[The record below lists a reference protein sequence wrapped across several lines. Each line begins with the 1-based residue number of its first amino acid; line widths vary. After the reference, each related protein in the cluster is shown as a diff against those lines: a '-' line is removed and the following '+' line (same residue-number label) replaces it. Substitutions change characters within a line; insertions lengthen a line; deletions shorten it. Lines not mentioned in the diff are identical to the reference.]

1 MKATV
6 TYLGKVVG
14 QGQVQPVQAKV
25 TAIEQYPTPTTKKKL
40 MRFLGLVGYYR
51 SFCRNFSTVVA
62 PLTRLLKAKVKFVW
76 SVSCQQTFEN
86 VKAVLCS
93 PPVLAAPRLDQP
105 FQLQVDA
112 SDVGA
117 GAVLLQRDGNSVEHP
132 VSFFSRKFNSYQLNY
147 SVIEKE
153 TLALVWALQHFEVY
167 VNSSAPLT
175 VYTDHNPLTFLNS
188 VTCPN
193 HRLMRWFLF
202 LQSYCLNICHI
213 KGSENI
219 VADALSRAPS
229 S

>member
-1 MKATV
+1 MYFDDAVVYSNTWEKHVHRIRQLFDRLRDARLTVNLAKCEFTKATV
-6 TYLGKVVG
+6 TYHGKVVG
-14 QGQVQPVQAKV
+14 QGQVRPVQAKV

-40 MRFLGLVGYYR
+40 MRFLGLVG
-51 SFCRNFSTVVA
+51 
-62 PLTRLLKAKVKFVW
+62 
-76 SVSCQQTFEN
+76 
-86 VKAVLCS
+86 
-93 PPVLAAPRLDQP
+93 
-105 FQLQVDA
+105 
-112 SDVGA
+112 DVGA